1 MITDDLTSGV
11 QYWVA
16 VRNAGGVA
24 GTFSICIQSLAASTC
39 DNGPN
44 FASLC
49 SSFKADW
56 AGTGSYTATFTS
68 VSNPLNVYTYTTG
81 YSSWIP
87 LSVVPATVGNP
98 TAGGLQYGESYNV
111 TVASN
116 FTLPNA
122 NGDAQSAVAVS
133 AAPTCTISI
142 APVAAINMGST
153 YASTSSGSI
162 STPGTNPRVQNS
174 WIQTDLFVCGA
185 IGYSWS
191 VTEVDYLNASAGLP
205 VEVITTSRQ
214 MRLWPA
220 NIPSMAAGKRYKV
233 EVAPVFAWG
242 TGTYNSASTRY
253 LQIAGSAGMV
263 AENNDNEVVLV
274 DRTTETGVFA
284 SLYPNPSNGE
294 MVNINI
300 AGIESES
307 VNIRIMD
314 ASGRTVWSNNFF
326 VEGLLA
332 TTVNF
337 DRPLAAGV
345 YMVEMTYNGEV
356 STQRMIVQK

>member
-1 MITDDLTSGV
+1 
-11 QYWVA
+11 
-16 VRNAGGVA
+16 
-24 GTFSICIQSLAASTC
+24 
-39 DNGPN
+39 
-44 FASLC
+44 
-49 SSFKADW
+49 
-56 AGTGSYTATFTS
+56 
-68 VSNPLNVYTYTTG
+68 
-81 YSSWIP
+81 
-87 LSVVPATVGNP
+87 
-98 TAGGLQYGESYNV
+98 
-111 TVASN
+111 
-116 FTLPNA
+116 
-122 NGDAQSAVAVS
+122 
-133 AAPTCTISI
+133 
-142 APVAAINMGST
+142 
-153 YASTSSGSI
+153 
-162 STPGTNPRVQNS
+162 
-174 WIQTDLFVCGA
+174 
-185 IGYSWS
+185 
-191 VTEVDYLNASAGLP
+191 
-205 VEVITTSRQ
+205 
-214 MRLWPA
+214 
-220 NIPSMAAGKRYKV
+220 MAAGKRYKV